1 MTILFL
7 VLLAVVALAPL
18 ALAAWRQSAARGRRE
33 SALAIHRAQLRELD
47 RDLADARIAPAE
59 HATAVLEVQRRLLAA
74 AETAEPEGAPASS
87 RIPLLAA
94 LVATPLVAA
103 GLYAIDA
110 HPSLPAAPFAARDV
124 AADKAAA
131 QADMLI
137 ERLRDKL
144 ATMDQT
150 SEQTRQG
157 YILLGNAEDSRGN
170 LPRAAEAWRRA
181 VTIRFD
187 ADLAALAAE
196 AQTRVEGHVSPESAD
211 LFRRALADAPA
222 SAPWRQAAEQRIGE
236 VGLPK

>member
-1 MTILFL
+1 MTILLL

-74 AETAEPEGAPASS
+74 AETAEPEGAPAS
-87 RIPLLAA
+87 RRPLLVA
-94 LVATPLVAA
+94 LVATPLLAA
-103 GLYAIDA
+103 GLYAIDG
-110 HPSLPAAPFAARDV
+110 HPSMPAAPLAQRDL
-124 AADKAAA
+124 AADRAAA
-131 QADMLI
+131 QAGMLI
-137 ERLRDKL
+137 DRLREKL

-187 ADLAALAAE
+187 PDLAALAAE
-196 AQTRVEGHVSPESAD
+196 AQTRVEGHVSTDSAD
-211 LFRRALADAPA
+211 LFRRALAEAPA
-222 SAPWRQAAEQRIGE
+222 SAPWRQAAEQRIAE
-236 VGLPK
+236 VTPQK